1 MTGLRER
8 QKLARKQRILEAA
21 TELFRRDGYDKT
33 RIEDI
38 AEVAEVST
46 RTTYNYY
53 QTKADILIA
62 AVSMEVEET
71 LSAGAKIVEAPP
83 ASVADALNALTTLYY
98 EHSLVYLSKEM
109 WRMAMAFSIQRP
121 QTPFSKRY
129 TELDRRICL
138 QVASMIQALQVNGKV
153 KTDINYTAMA
163 EVIFN
168 NLNMMFI
175 EFVKCEEMTINEL
188 KDAVTKQVTPLALL
202 ITTKTRLS

>member
-8 QKLARKQRILEAA
+8 QKSARKQRILEAA

-38 AEVAEVST
+38 ADVAEVST
-46 RTTYNYY
+46 GTTYNYY
-53 QTKADILIA
+53 ETKADILIA

-71 LSAGAKIVEAPP
+71 LSACAKIVDEPP
-83 ASVADALNALTTLYY
+83 ASVADALNALATLYY

-129 TELDRRICL
+129 TDLDQRLCL
-138 QVASMIQALQVNGKV
+138 QVASMIQALQVKGSAKI
-153 KTDINYTAMA
+153 DIDHTVLA

-175 EFVKCEEMTINEL
+175 EYVKCEEMTINEL
-188 KDAVTKQVTPLALL
+188 KYSVTKQVTTLALL
-202 ITTKTRLS
+202 ITAKPR

>member
-8 QKLARKQRILEAA
+8 QKSARKQRILEAA

-38 AEVAEVST
+38 ADVAEVST
-46 RTTYNYY
+46 GTTYNYY
-53 QTKADILIA
+53 ETKADILIA

-71 LSAGAKIVEAPP
+71 LSAGAKIVDEPP
-83 ASVADALNALTTLYY
+83 ASVADALNALATLYY

-129 TELDRRICL
+129 TDLDQRLCL
-138 QVASMIQALQVNGKV
+138 QVASMIQALQVKGSAKI
-153 KTDINYTAMA
+153 DIDHTVLA

-175 EFVKCEEMTINEL
+175 EYVKCEEMTINEL
-188 KDAVTKQVTPLALL
+188 KDSVTKQVTTLALL
-202 ITTKTRLS
+202 ITAKPR